1 MSMNVKVVR
10 MNTGEDIIFNL
21 LEENEKFLKIENV
34 LVAGPSATGQIGFGP
49 WAPLVKDGDPIE
61 INVDYICYIAEPQIE
76 VAENYQKIFSKIET
90 PSKKLIL

>member
-21 LEENEKFLKIENV
+21 LEVNEKFLKIENV

>member
-21 LEENEKFLKIENV
+21 LEKNEKFMKIENV
-34 LVAGPSATGQIGFGP
+34 LVAGPSASGQIGFGP

>member
-10 MNTGEDIIFNL
+10 MNTGEDIVFNL
-21 LEENEKFLKIENV
+21 LEEKEKSLVIENV
-34 LVAGPSATGQIGFGP
+34 LVAGPSATGSIGFGP

-61 INVDYICYIAEPQIE
+61 LNVDYICYIADPQIE

>member
-1 MSMNVKVVR
+1 MMDVKVVR

-21 LEENEKFLKIENV
+21 LEDNEKFLKIENV
-34 LVAGPSATGQIGFGP
+34 LVAGPSATGSIGFGP

-61 INVDYICYIAEPQIE
+61 LNVDYICYMADPQIE

>member
-1 MSMNVKVVR
+1 MMDVKVVR

-21 LEENEKFLKIENV
+21 LEDNEKFLKIENV
-34 LVAGPSATGQIGFGP
+34 LVAGPSATGSIGFGP

-61 INVDYICYIAEPQIE
+61 LNVDYICYIADPQIE

>member
-21 LEENEKFLKIENV
+21 LETNEKFMKIENV

>member
-34 LVAGPSATGQIGFGP
+34 LVAGPSATGSIGFGP

-61 INVDYICYIAEPQIE
+61 INVDYICYMADPQIE

>member
-1 MSMNVKVVR
+1 MDVKVVR

-21 LEENEKFLKIENV
+21 LEDNEKFLKIENV
-34 LVAGPSATGQIGFGP
+34 LVAGPSATGSIGFGP

-61 INVDYICYIAEPQIE
+61 LNVDYICYIADPQIE

>member
-21 LEENEKFLKIENV
+21 LEKNEKFMKIENV
-34 LVAGPSATGQIGFGP
+34 LVAGPSASGQIGFGP
-49 WAPLVKDGDPIE
+49 WAPLIKEGDPVE
-61 INVDYICYIAEPQIE
+61 INRDYICYIAEPHVD

>member
-21 LEENEKFLKIENV
+21 LEVNEKFLKIENV

-76 VAENYQKIFSKIET
+76 VAENFQKIFSKIET
-90 PSKKLIL
+90 PSKRLIL